1 MIDVAFDPSS
11 AGEAMAD
18 MKNRA
23 KAASMEMA
31 ADVAGDIAGDMMDN
45 LKDMLPDG
53 VELGGEQQRVAKIN
67 PGYFTFSRMPT
78 P

>member
-1 MIDVAFDPSS
+1 MDGRETFITWK
-11 AGEAMAD
+11 AGYVTFG
-18 MKNRA
+18 
-23 KAASMEMA
+23 